1 LFRGC
6 ADRNL
11 FLTPHPQFLQVRR
24 RDGERVPFPRALRRG
39 RSGERTMRHDVGASS
54 RRSATGERSFKAEPQ
69 SPPRKLLY
77 RRSGLSRALILV
89 TSRWRSH
96 RSYGGHAAARTESAL
111 QAHASYRTVAV
122 DHAETEPARRRQAL
136 PDQLSR
142 EDITFDVDDLLSLAE
157 RSRRAGRVGAAP
169 LIIGARATSASTS
182 SRHRRS
188 RRAPI
193 DAVN

>member
-1 LFRGC
+1 MANGQGVRQLASEVLKPSPNRRAQVALPARRPKSCPYFC
-6 ADRNL
+6 HIS
-11 FLTPHPQFLQVRR
+11 LTVSPIIWRAPPQQ
-24 RDGERVPFPRALRRG
+24 GQ
-39 RSGERTMRHDVGASS
+39 S
-54 RRSATGERSFKAEPQ
+54 RP
-69 SPPRKLLY
+69 
-77 RRSGLSRALILV
+77 
-89 TSRWRSH
+89 
-96 RSYGGHAAARTESAL
+96 L

-142 EDITFDVDDLLSLAE
+142 EDITFDVGDLLSLAE
-157 RSRRAGRVGAAP
+157 RSRRPGRVGAAP
-169 LIIGARATSASTS
+169 LIISARATSASTS